1 MQLARPAGG
10 ACCDACSRPPH
21 IVRRWIPE
29 GDLGTR
35 ATLDAMEELVRGS
48 LRVELTR
55 QYARH
60 IMGGSGSPIA
70 RAQLLK
76 AWLTPRY
83 RFEPD
88 PLELEVI
95 SAPDLQLCRFQV
107 DGFVSGDCDDLAV
120 LVAALGILA
129 GLRPRFVVIAL
140 ETGGPFEHVWTELWD
155 GMRWLDYDLVAVVQ
169 GIRPAQHGARR
180 ATRALTL

>member
-1 MQLARPAGG
+1 
-10 ACCDACSRPPH
+10 
-21 IVRRWIPE
+21 
-29 GDLGTR
+29 
-35 ATLDAMEELVRGS
+35 MEELVRGS

-60 IMGGSGSPIA
+60 IMGGSGSPIV
-70 RAQLLK
+70 RAQRLK
-76 AWLTPRY
+76 EWLTPRY